1 MWRAWHGPCKW
12 SRPESVERAVP
23 VVHHLIELARLR
35 APFDAT
41 DVARFAEEAGA
52 REGLAGLIAAM
63 PFIGLAL
70 SSLLFYLRPYRWRI
84 LVVAAWGVTR
94 MHVETDLSAR
104 LAPDNPLRRAQTF
117 VQQRLS
123 AGADDVR
130 IAAPRPVAGD
140 GISQRP
146 GRCELAASRAVRA
159 DKLGIAKPANGAGA
173 IPLAAG
179 PEIAAREAQE
189 HRRAPGPG
197 ALTLQREVNFPD

>member
-1 MWRAWHGPCKW
+1 MRAAG
-12 SRPESVERAVP
+12 SVLRMNGKGLRYC
-23 VVHHLIELARLR
+23 VHANHRS
-35 APFDAT
+35 
-41 DVARFAEEAGA
+41 
-52 REGLAGLIAAM
+52 
-63 PFIGLAL
+63 L
-70 SSLLFYLRPYRWRI
+70 SDPLRPGKAPSSRRNDAWRRRQRAI
-84 LVVAAWGVTR
+84 AL
-94 MHVETDLSAR
+94 HTDLETALVQRIDQCSIQ
-104 LAPDNPLRRAQTF
+104 L
-117 VQQRLS
+117 QQRLS